1 MRKGDRTTEE
11 GKEIISVMQEMF
23 GTLNHKIDVIGKD
36 VATLKQDVS
45 ELNQRV
51 TKIETTLENVT
62 NRNIQLLVQGHM
74 QNAEKLDQLTS
85 IIEDTEY
92 MQLKTNVIASVT
104 KLHTFEINRLRKP
117 DKRKTPITL
126 KGRAKL
132 WLFDIIFPKEYLG
145 KGTHISLCPK
155 SLH

>member
-1 MRKGDRTTEE
+1 MTGE

-23 GTLNHKIDVIGKD
+23 GTLNHKIDVIGED
-36 VATLKQDVS
+36 VSTLKQDIS

-62 NRNIQLLVQGHM
+62 NRNIQLLVEGHM

-92 MQLKTNVIASVT
+92 MQLKTNVIESVT
-104 KLHTFEINRLRKP
+104 KLHTFEINRLKKAR
-117 DKRKTPITL
+117 
-126 KGRAKL
+126 
-132 WLFDIIFPKEYLG
+132 
-145 KGTHISLCPK
+145 
-155 SLH
+155 